1 MRVLVVEDER
11 RCWPRT
17 CGRSVWPRTC
27 CRSLEPTSTHWHWR
41 RRPVDLDDL
50 VLDEA
55 RRLRETTGLRLTP
68 PRCRPAES

>member
-1 MRVLVVEDER
+1 
-11 RCWPRT
+11 
-17 CGRSVWPRTC
+17 
-27 CRSLEPTSTHWHWR
+27 
-41 RRPVDLDDL
+41 